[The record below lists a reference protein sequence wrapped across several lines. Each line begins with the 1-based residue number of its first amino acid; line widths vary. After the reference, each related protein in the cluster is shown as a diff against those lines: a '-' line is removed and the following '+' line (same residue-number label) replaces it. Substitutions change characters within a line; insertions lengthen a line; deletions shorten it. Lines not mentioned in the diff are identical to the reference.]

1 MDLGPEADEAG
12 GESSEEALRG
22 VAPGGDDAVAA
33 RARAEIEARLF
44 GGPPPPPAEPEVVG
58 RYRIEGQIGAGG
70 MGVVYRAHDPELDRH
85 VAVKLLRSDT
95 VGDELARQRMLREAR
110 SMARLAHPNVIHV
123 YDVGIVDEQVFVA
136 MELVDGVSLGS
147 WLMTGS
153 RPWLEVLERFLA
165 AGEGLQAAHDAGLI
179 HRDFKPEN
187 VLIAADGRVRVL
199 DFGLARSAD
208 VEGDVTRGEPPVG
221 DAGAEVEGGV
231 DGESGGAPAEAGRTL
246 GADLSGSLT
255 RTGALLGTPRY
266 MSRELFLGRPAD
278 ERSDLFAYCVAL
290 YEGLYGRSPFAG
302 DTMEAYLGAVVEGEV
317 REPPSHVDVPP
328 WIWPVLRRGLESDP
342 EARYPS
348 MASLLQALR
357 PEGASPAAGS
367 RRTLLLFGAL
377 GIGLLMVVGLALSQI
392 WSNEQEG
399 RGTGDGEGGDR
410 PVLAAADPPASDP
423 EGDPAGGQRA
433 SVTTGETSSTSGTTG
448 SAGITGEATEARE
461 ATDTETVTTTAAA
474 SDGASSA
481 GAETEGG
488 AKGGARTNPIK
499 WSGRRDWC
507 YMDEDRYHLLL
518 RMPKR
523 RATIRDREGRCYRC
537 RVEARAS
544 RVQRFQPDD
553 CGHYQVCGPTPE
565 EECG

>member
-1 MDLGPEADEAG
+1 M
-12 GESSEEALRG
+12 EALRG
-22 VAPGGDDAVAA
+22 VAPGGDDPVAA

-44 GGPPPPPAEPEVVG
+44 GGPPPPPAQPAVVG

-85 VAVKLLRSDT
+85 VAVKLLRGDT

-123 YDVGIVDEQVFVA
+123 YDVGVVDEQVFVA

-147 WLMTGS
+147 WLMTGA
-153 RPWLEVLERFLA
+153 RPWQEVLERFLA
-165 AGEGLQAAHDAGLI
+165 AGEGLLAAHNAGLI

-208 VEGDVTRGEPPVG
+208 VEGEVVRPEPPVG
-221 DAGAEVEGGV
+221 DDAEGDRGTPSPV
-231 DGESGGAPAEAGRTL
+231 AAEGRTTL
-246 GADLSGSLT
+246 RADLSGSLT

-266 MSRELFLGRPAD
+266 MSRELLLGRPAD

-302 DTMEAYLGAVVEGEV
+302 DTIEAYLGAVVEGEV
-317 REPPSHVDVPP
+317 REPPSHAVVPP
-328 WIWPVLRRGLESDP
+328 WIWPVLRRGLEADP
-342 EARYPS
+342 EDRHPG
-348 MASLLQALR
+348 MASLLEALR
-357 PEGASPAAGS
+357 PEGATAAKGS
-367 RRTLLLFGAL
+367 RVRGVVVIGAL
-377 GIGLLMVVGLALSQI
+377 GIGLVAVIVALVLSQT
-392 WSNEQEG
+392 WSKEQEG
-399 RGTGDGEGGDR
+399 DEGGS
-410 PVLAAADPPASDP
+410 VTLAGAEPAASD
-423 EGDPAGGQRA
+423 R
-433 SVTTGETSSTSGTTG
+433 TGAVSGTTG
-448 SAGITGEATEARE
+448 TTGTTGTAGTAGTAGTKATAGTTGAAGTTVGMGTGSSTSAGGATEGE
-461 ATDTETVTTTAAA
+461 PKSGV
-474 SDGASSA
+474 
-481 GAETEGG
+481 
-488 AKGGARTNPIK
+488 RTNPMK
-499 WSGRRDWC
+499 WSARRDWC

-518 RMPKR
+518 RMSKR
-523 RATIRDREGRCYRC
+523 RTTIRDREGRCYRC

>member
-1 MDLGPEADEAG
+1 
-12 GESSEEALRG
+12 
-22 VAPGGDDAVAA
+22 
-33 RARAEIEARLF
+33 
-44 GGPPPPPAEPEVVG
+44 
-58 RYRIEGQIGAGG
+58 

-123 YDVGIVDEQVFVA
+123 YDVGVVDEQVFVA

-153 RPWLEVLERFLA
+153 RPWEEVLGRFLA

-208 VEGDVTRGEPPVG
+208 VEGDVTRAEPLEVG
-221 DAGAEVEGGV
+221 DVE
-231 DGESGGAPAEAGRTL
+231 GESGGAPAEGGPTL

-302 DTMEAYLGAVVEGEV
+302 DTVEAYLGAVVEGEV
-317 REPPSHVDVPP
+317 REPPPHVDVPP

-342 EARYPS
+342 EARYPG
-348 MASLLQALR
+348 MASLLRALR
-357 PEGASPAAGS
+357 PEGARPAGGS

-377 GIGLLMVVGLALSQI
+377 GIGLVMVVAVVLSQI

-399 RGTGDGEGGDR
+399 REGGASGESS
-410 PVLAAADPPASDP
+410 VLAAADPPT
-423 EGDPAGGQRA
+423 GDPAGA
-433 SVTTGETSSTSGTTG
+433 HAASGTTG
-448 SAGITGEATEARE
+448 ASSTSTTTGARDTTGAAGTTTSATEA
-461 ATDTETVTTTAAA
+461 AETVSTTAAV
-474 SDGASSA
+474 SGGAISA
-481 GAETEGG
+481 GAETGG
-488 AKGGARTNPIK
+488 EAKGGVRTNPIK

-553 CGHYQVCGPTPE
+553 CGHYQVCGPTSE